1 MKSVG
6 ILEAKARL
14 SELARAAAN
23 GDATVLTDY
32 GKPIAMI
39 APIERRLRK
48 SAPLTRGNFARP
60 CCPSRTILMWVSSAT
75 DLSDREECVEDL
87 AYRHRLVCDPRASVV
102 AKVRAS
108 TLATHAP

>member
-6 ILEAKARL
+6 IREAKARL

-39 APIERRLRK
+39 API
-48 SAPLTRGNFARP
+48 
-60 CCPSRTILMWVSSAT
+60 
-75 DLSDREECVEDL
+75 
-87 AYRHRLVCDPRASVV
+87 
-102 AKVRAS
+102 
-108 TLATHAP
+108 